1 MEPFSRLMGITPNL
15 IVMVGDLVRGTLDGL
30 INSVLVL
37 TQSFAMIIQGV
48 FQSFANNV
56 SAPLSIF
63 GNLTQRG

>member
-30 INSVLVL
+30 INSVSVL

-48 FQSFANNV
+48 FQSFANIV